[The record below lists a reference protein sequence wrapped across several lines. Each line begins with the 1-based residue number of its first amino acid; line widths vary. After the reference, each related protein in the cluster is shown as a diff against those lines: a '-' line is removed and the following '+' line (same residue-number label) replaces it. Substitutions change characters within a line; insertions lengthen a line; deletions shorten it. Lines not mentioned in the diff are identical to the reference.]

1 MPSVDPA
8 KVFAL
13 SNLIVFPAWLL
24 LIVLPGWKWTRVVA
38 AYGTPTLLGVGWIYI
53 LATQIAPPNA
63 GFGTLD
69 QLLSMATNPWLL
81 TAGWIH
87 ALILDLFIGAWEVRD
102 AQRLGIPHIYVVP
115 CLVLTFLI
123 GPVGLLAY
131 FTVRVLVVR
140 RWPWNTPG

>member
-1 MPSVDPA
+1 MDPA

-13 SNLIVFPAWLL
+13 SNVIVFPAWLL
-24 LIVLPGWKWTRVVA
+24 LIALPGWKWTRVVA
-38 AYGTPTLLGVGWIYI
+38 AYVTPTVLGGGWIYI
-53 LATQIAPPNA
+53 LSTQMAPPGA

-69 QLLSMATNPWLL
+69 QLLGMATNPWLL

-87 ALILDLFIGAWEVRD
+87 ALILDLFVGAWEVRD
-102 AQRLGIPHIYVVP
+102 AQRLGIPHLYVVP

-140 RWPWNTPG
+140 RWPWSTPGA